1 MKENIGRSQRNYNID
16 IIKIFAMF
24 LVVVIHITGVG
35 GIEANCR
42 NLTTQL
48 LIKIV
53 YSISWCC
60 INLFSLSTGY
70 LLCAVRANVKRI
82 LTLWAQVFFYSIGG
96 FIVIFFISRDRG
108 IINFSSI
115 AYMFPICFSKYWY
128 MSVYFALYILAPFYN
143 KLIENLNK
151 KQFSWLM
158 IIALI
163 CFSVIPTLA
172 GEDTF
177 LIGGVSVGQSFV
189 WLTTMYFLGAYIRKY
204 RITIHNCVLVSLICL
219 MIAAMVAFSY
229 IPKQY
234 VSFGEKKFSL
244 TDYSSV
250 TVLIM
255 SVAVFLLLLN
265 MKLNVG
271 PMTGKII
278 KAFSVSSL
286 SVYLIHTHEL
296 VFYKYIIGHFSWV
309 GDYSALKAVLITIG
323 ISLAIM
329 LVCSLIGMIQLK
341 LFEAIGINRLCA
353 YLGDKI
359 MCLKA
364 KIEKKFI

>member
-1 MKENIGRSQRNYNID
+1 
-16 IIKIFAMF
+16 
-24 LVVVIHITGVG
+24 
-35 GIEANCR
+35 
-42 NLTTQL
+42 
-48 LIKIV
+48 
-53 YSISWCC
+53 
-60 INLFSLSTGY
+60 
-70 LLCAVRANVKRI
+70 
-82 LTLWAQVFFYSIGG
+82 
-96 FIVIFFISRDRG
+96 
-108 IINFSSI
+108 
-115 AYMFPICFSKYWY
+115 
-128 MSVYFALYILAPFYN
+128 
-143 KLIENLNK
+143 
-151 KQFSWLM
+151 
-158 IIALI
+158 
-163 CFSVIPTLA
+163 
-172 GEDTF
+172 
-177 LIGGVSVGQSFV
+177 
-189 WLTTMYFLGAYIRKY
+189 
-204 RITIHNCVLVSLICL
+204 